1 MHKLIINMINDKLF
15 QEIKQYCEI
24 NNIVDIKA
32 EINRLLR
39 IGFNIE
45 KYGTSPFSFLQE
57 NKIKELIKE
66 QPIEDAEEK
75 VYENKKEEVKP
86 KKRIRI
92 IKND

>member
-1 MHKLIINMINDKLF
+1 MINDKLY
-15 QEIKQYCEI
+15 QEIKEYCEL
-24 NNIVDIKA
+24 NNIEDIDK

-45 KYGTSPFSFLQE
+45 KYGTSPFSFIPEHKVKEYIDE
-57 NKIKELIKE
+57 NPIVENINKVEEL
-66 QPIEDAEEK
+66 
-75 VYENKKEEVKP
+75 P